1 MCITAVR
8 GGKSISV
15 APYTTIPLFTCPSH
29 CWNLQYNRKK
39 GKESRCF
46 LLLYQKLIR
55 SLPYR
60 EQACEEM
67 VYKYIFSSEVRV
79 CTLEGGKFLME
90 VSLSSQL
97 YLPQTVCKEKRSE
110 RERGSSTGK
119 KMEQRREM
127 GSEKQPQVKISYRTR
142 GLLVVPHIQLSEGHP
157 VTKHT
162 AGGLT
167 LIGDLKFFH
176 LTLNYT
182 LKAAPLKS
190 VDFFCFTFCSHFTQK
205 YLLAHF
211 KIAHNPLLN

>member
-1 MCITAVR
+1 
-8 GGKSISV
+8 
-15 APYTTIPLFTCPSH
+15 
-29 CWNLQYNRKK
+29 
-39 GKESRCF
+39 
-46 LLLYQKLIR
+46 
-55 SLPYR
+55 
-60 EQACEEM
+60 
-67 VYKYIFSSEVRV
+67 
-79 CTLEGGKFLME
+79 
-90 VSLSSQL
+90 
-97 YLPQTVCKEKRSE
+97 
-110 RERGSSTGK
+110 
-119 KMEQRREM
+119 MEQKREM

-182 LKAAPLKS
+182 LKAAPLRS